1 MGRKR
6 KQKILMNVQFTG
18 IADKGKVVGRDE
30 DGIVTFVEGPIPGD
44 VADVLVFRKR
54 KGVFQGQTIAY
65 HHFSEDRVAPKCS
78 HFALCGGCKWQHMKY
93 EAQLHH
99 KQVVVK
105 NALQRI
111 AKVDTAVMEPIL
123 GCEEI
128 YYYRNKLE
136 FSFST
141 KRWLTAAELNAQ
153 VTNKENVLGFH
164 KAGAFD
170 KLIDIQHCFL
180 QGGLSNELRN
190 RIKEIA
196 LEQGLTF
203 YDNRAHTGFLRQMVV
218 RTSDLGETM
227 LIMGFGYDD
236 ASLRKKL
243 LDAILESFPT
253 LTTLVYAINTKLND
267 YLFDLEMVTYF
278 GKGFVFE
285 QLGHL
290 KYKVGPKSFFQ
301 TNARQGNE
309 LYKITKEYAGLTGG
323 ENVYDLYTGTGSIA
337 LFVAEGAKQVVGI
350 EEIEPAIVDA
360 MENAKNNNIDNVI
373 FYAGDVKDVLTE
385 EFAKKH
391 GKPDVL
397 ITDPPR
403 AGMHPK
409 VVAFLLELKAPK
421 IVYVSCNPATQARD
435 LALLG
440 EVYELKRSRAV
451 DMFPHTHHIENVVL
465 LELKG

>member
-1 MGRKR
+1 
-6 KQKILMNVQFTG
+6 
-18 IADKGKVVGRDE
+18 
-30 DGIVTFVEGPIPGD
+30 
-44 VADVLVFRKR
+44 
-54 KGVFQGQTIAY
+54 
-65 HHFSEDRVAPKCS
+65 
-78 HFALCGGCKWQHMKY
+78 
-93 EAQLHH
+93 
-99 KQVVVK
+99 
-105 NALQRI
+105 
-111 AKVDTAVMEPIL
+111 
-123 GCEEI
+123 
-128 YYYRNKLE
+128 
-136 FSFST
+136 
-141 KRWLTAAELNAQ
+141 
-153 VTNKENVLGFH
+153 
-164 KAGAFD
+164 
-170 KLIDIQHCFL
+170 
-180 QGGLSNELRN
+180 
-190 RIKEIA
+190 
-196 LEQGLTF
+196 
-203 YDNRAHTGFLRQMVV
+203 
-218 RTSDLGETM
+218 M

-236 ASLRKKL
+236 ASLRKKM

-267 YLFDLEMVTYF
+267 YLFDLEMVIYF

-290 KYKVGPKSFFQ
+290 KFKVGPKSFFQ

>member
-6 KQKILMNVQFTG
+6 KQKILANVKFTG

-30 DGIVTFVEGPIPGD
+30 EGIVTFVEGPVPGD

-54 KGVFQGQTIAY
+54 KGVFQGQVVAY
-65 HHFSEDRVAPKCS
+65 HHFSEDRIAPACA
-78 HFALCGGCKWQHMKY
+78 HFALCGGCKWQHLNY
-93 EAQLHH
+93 EAQIHH
-99 KQVVVK
+99 KQEVVK

-111 AKVDTAVMEPIL
+111 AKVDISVMEPIL
-123 GCEEI
+123 GCEDI
-128 YYYRNKLE
+128 FYYRNKLE

-141 KRWLTAAELNAQ
+141 KRWLTSAELNAQ

-170 KLIDIQHCFL
+170 KLIDIHHCHL
-180 QGGLSNELRN
+180 QGGLSNDLRN

-196 LEQGLTF
+196 FQQKLTF

-218 RTSDLGETM
+218 RTSELGETM

-236 ASLRKKL
+236 APLREKM
-243 LDAILESFPT
+243 LDAILESFPA
-253 LTTLVYAINTKLND
+253 LTTVIYTINTKVND
-267 YLFDLEMVTYF
+267 FLYDLDMVTYT
-278 GKGFVFE
+278 GKGFILE
-285 QLGHL
+285 KLGKL
-290 KYKVGPKSFFQ
+290 TYKVGPKSFFQ
-301 TNARQGNE
+301 TNTGQGDK
-309 LYKITKEYAGLTGG
+309 LYTIAKDFAGLTGD

-337 LFVAEGAKQVVGI
+337 LFVADQCKQVVGI

-360 MENAKNNNIDNVI
+360 RENAKANDIDNVI

-391 GKPDVL
+391 GRPDVL

-409 VVAFLLELKAPK
+409 VVAFLLELAAPK

-435 LALLG
+435 LALLS
-440 EVYELKRSRAV
+440 EKYRLVRSKAV

-465 LELKG
+465 LELM